1 MLKKPSDLEGEQTC
15 ITKITPSLLSR
26 TACRPLQ
33 NSRSTPASKEDVV
46 LSGIIPHLQFTLELQ
61 SNSLTYQ
68 GNPYTKYQQFLY
80 DLCKQ
85 LHDKGYGYRRIAKMF
100 NKWGLQT
107 PRGNTFFNTSI
118 SSILKRKHQ
127 RDNRIQDIRNK
138 VFPTKLGKLKITYYK
153 Y

>member
-1 MLKKPSDLEGEQTC
+1 MS
-15 ITKITPSLLSR
+15 SLVRS
-26 TACRPLQ
+26 PLQ
-33 NSRSTPASKEDVV
+33 NVVQPSAPNKDVV
-46 LSGIIPHLQFTLELQ
+46 LSGIIPHLQFTLEIQ
-61 SNSLTYQ
+61 SNNLTYQ
-68 GNPYTKYQQFLY
+68 GNTYTKYQQFLY

-138 VFPTKLGKLKITYYK
+138 VFSPKLGKLKITNYQY
-153 Y
+153 